1 MLAKNP
7 AMIILIAGLLAIA
20 GALCLCFS
28 DWEIAGF
35 LAAGFA
41 LICVQALGAA
51 PLFGPALEGGA
62 GDAQLAPGLDGADP
76 ASTPVM
82 TFDNGTATVN
92 TEACTALGLDYA
104 TLEAAFAP
112 LCTKVQPITTAE
124 SFDDLK

>member
-41 LICVQALGAA
+41 LACIQALGTAHDRAA
-51 PLFGPALEGGA
+51 MARRRARRRIKLT
-62 GDAQLAPGLDGADP
+62 AQQK
-76 ASTPVM
+76 
-82 TFDNGTATVN
+82 
-92 TEACTALGLDYA
+92 
-104 TLEAAFAP
+104 AA
-112 LCTKVQPITTAE
+112 
-124 SFDDLK
+124 

>member
-41 LICVQALGAA
+41 LACIQALGTAHDRAA
-51 PLFGPALEGGA
+51 MARRRIKLK
-62 GDAQLAPGLDGADP
+62 AQQK
-76 ASTPVM
+76 
-82 TFDNGTATVN
+82 
-92 TEACTALGLDYA
+92 
-104 TLEAAFAP
+104 AA
-112 LCTKVQPITTAE
+112 
-124 SFDDLK
+124 